1 MVTKMLSYIE
11 YLNLPTKFAVFIVGA
26 FLILQIVGE
35 LMECYGKAVP
45 EYIKVRKYFARKKV
59 ERETLKQIPETLR
72 EVQELLDKVEQHY
85 SADNITMRDGW
96 MSNVNH
102 KLEENDKW
110 MKEFAAKLD
119 KNNKDTLSLLINS
132 MRSEIINFA
141 SCVVDDSCSVTR
153 EQFNRIFKLHK
164 EYEEII
170 KENEMT
176 NGEVDVAY
184 RIVIEAYEDH
194 MRKHSFIEDIRWQDN

>member
-1 MVTKMLSYIE
+1 MLSYIE

-26 FLILQIVGE
+26 FLILQIIGE
-35 LMECYGKAVP
+35 LLECYGKVVP
-45 EYIKVRKYFARKKV
+45 EYVKVRKYFARKKV

-72 EVQELLDKVEQHY
+72 EVQDFLDKVEQHY
-85 SADNITMRDGW
+85 SVDNITMRDGW
-96 MSNVNH
+96 MANVNH

-110 MKEFAAKLD
+110 MKEFANKLD

-170 KENEMT
+170 KENELT

-184 RIVIEAYEDH
+184 RIIVEAYEVH